1 MTRINILLISVIS
14 HPSYPTK
21 KYFNWLNNY
30 RWEIIMR
37 EIELTDGVYWVGAVD
52 WNLRDF
58 HGYTTPR
65 GATYNAYLIMDE
77 KTALVDT
84 VKHGFA
90 GEMLERI
97 RKITDPSGIDYVIS
111 NHVEMDH
118 SGSLPDI
125 MEIAPDAEVIATQKG
140 KEGLLRYYRGDWK
153 IRTVKTGDELK
164 LGKKTLFFI
173 TAPML
178 HWPDSMFTYLKEDKI
193 LLSND
198 GFGQHLAASFR
209 FDKDASGHPG
219 YDCDTV
225 MEEAAKYY
233 ANILM
238 PLGRVVL
245 RKIEE
250 IQKLGIEI
258 KMIAPS
264 HGVIWKE
271 PGRIINAYLNWARGV
286 SKQKVLVI
294 YDTMWNS
301 TEMMAQEIL
310 RGVSDSGVEVSLLH
324 LRKNDWSEIVKEVL
338 DAGAIII
345 GTPTLNNGMFPTVGG
360 FLTYLMGLQPMNKIW
375 ATFGS
380 YGWGGGGV
388 RSVNEKLKSAGYE
401 ITESLEVNLRPDE
414 EELVKCRELG
424 NKIASLVKG

>member
-1 MTRINILLISVIS
+1 MT
-14 HPSYPTK
+14 K
-21 KYFNWLNNY
+21 
-30 RWEIIMR
+30 
-37 EIELTDGVYWVGAVD
+37 IELTDGVYWVGVVD

-65 GATYNAYLIMDE
+65 GGTYNAYLIVDD
-77 KTALVDT
+77 KIALVDT

-90 GEMLERI
+90 GEMIERI
-97 RKITDPSGIDYVIS
+97 KEIIDPSKIDYIVS

-118 SGSLPDI
+118 SGSLPEI
-125 MEIAPDAEVIATQKG
+125 MKIAVNAQVIATEKG
-140 KEGLLRYYRGDWK
+140 KEGLLRHYRANWNF
-153 IRTVKTGDELK
+153 RTVKTGDELT

-198 GFGQHLAASFR
+198 GFGQHLASSFR
-209 FDKDASGHPG
+209 FDEDLCSLLG
-219 YDCDTV
+219 YECDTV
-225 MEEAAKYY
+225 MDEAAKYY

-238 PLGRVVL
+238 PFAGIILK
-245 RKIEE
+245 KIEE

-264 HGVIWKE
+264 YGMIWTN
-271 PGRIINAYLNWARGV
+271 PGKIIDAYLKWAKGV

-301 TEMMAQEIL
+301 TEIMANEIL
-310 RGVSDSGVEVSLLH
+310 RGVADSGVEAALFH
-324 LRKNDWSEIVKEVL
+324 LRKNDWSEMVKEVL
-338 DAGAIII
+338 EARAVII
-345 GTPTLNNGMFPTVGG
+345 GSPTLNNGMFPTVGG
-360 FLTYLMGLQPMNKIW
+360 FLTYLLGLRPKNKLW

-380 YGWGGGGV
+380 FGWAGGAV
-388 RSVNEKLKSAGYE
+388 KSVNEKLKSAGYE
-401 ITESLEVNLRPDE
+401 PVESLEVIFRPDE
-414 EELVKCRELG
+414 QDLAKCYALGQKMASMVKANET
-424 NKIASLVKG
+424 V

>member
-1 MTRINILLISVIS
+1 MKN
-14 HPSYPTK
+14 
-21 KYFNWLNNY
+21 
-30 RWEIIMR
+30 
-37 EIELTDGVYWVGAVD
+37 IELTPGVYWVGVVD

-65 GATYNAYLIMDE
+65 GGTYNAYLIVDE

-84 VKHGFA
+84 VKNGFA
-90 GEMLERI
+90 GQMIDRI
-97 RKITDPSGIDYVIS
+97 KGIIDPAKIDYVVS

-125 MEIAPDAEVIATQKG
+125 MKIASNAQLVCTEKG
-140 KEGLLRYYRGDWK
+140 KEGLLRHYRSNWNF
-153 IRTVKTGDELK
+153 RTVKTGDELS

-198 GFGQHLAASFR
+198 GFGQHLATSFR
-209 FDKDASGHPG
+209 FDEEVCSLLG
-219 YDCDTV
+219 YECDTV
-225 MEEAAKYY
+225 MDEAAKYY

-238 PLGRVVL
+238 PFGGIILKKL
-245 RKIEE
+245 EE

-264 HGVIWKE
+264 HGMIWTN
-271 PGRIINAYLNWARGV
+271 PGKIIDAYINWSKGA
-286 SKQKVLVI
+286 SKQKVLII

-301 TEMMAQEIL
+301 TEIMAQEIL
-310 RGVSDSGVEVSLLH
+310 KGVSDSGIEVSLFH
-324 LRKNDWSEIVKEVL
+324 LRRNDLSEIVKEVL
-338 DAGAIII
+338 EAKVIMI
-345 GTPTLNNGMFPTVGG
+345 GSPTLNNGMFPTVGE
-360 FLTYLMGLQPMNKIW
+360 FLTYLMGLRPRNKVW

-380 YGWGGGGV
+380 FGWAAGAV
-388 RSVNEKLKSAGYE
+388 RGVNEKLKASGYE
-401 ITESLEVNLRPDE
+401 AVDSLEVNFRPDE
-414 EELVKCRELG
+414 SDLAKCYALG
-424 NKIASLVKG
+424 QKMASLARG

>member
-1 MTRINILLISVIS
+1 MA
-14 HPSYPTK
+14 K
-21 KYFNWLNNY
+21 
-30 RWEIIMR
+30 
-37 EIELTDGVYWVGAVD
+37 IELTKGVYWVGVVD

-65 GATYNAYLIMDE
+65 GGTYNAYLIVDD
-77 KTALVDT
+77 KIALVDT
-84 VKHGFA
+84 VKHAFA
-90 GEMLERI
+90 GEMIERI
-97 RKITDPSGIDYVIS
+97 REIIDPSKIDYVVS

-118 SGSLPDI
+118 SGSLPEI
-125 MEIAPDAEVIATQKG
+125 MKIAVNAQVIATEKG
-140 KEGLLRYYRGDWK
+140 KEGLLRHYRTNWNF
-153 IRTVKTGDELK
+153 RTVKTGDELA

-198 GFGQHLAASFR
+198 GFGQHLASSFR
-209 FDKDASGHPG
+209 FDENICSLIG

-225 MEEAAKYY
+225 MDEAAKYY

-238 PLGRVVL
+238 PFAGIILK
-245 RKIEE
+245 KIEE

-264 HGVIWKE
+264 HGMIWTD
-271 PGRIINAYLNWARGV
+271 PGKIIDAYLKWANGV
-286 SKQKVLVI
+286 SKKKVLII

-301 TEMMAQEIL
+301 TEIMANEIL
-310 RGVSDSGVEVSLLH
+310 RGVADSGVEAALFH

-338 DAGAIII
+338 ESRAVII
-345 GTPTLNNGMFPTVGG
+345 GSPTLNNGMFPTVGG
-360 FLTYLMGLQPMNKIW
+360 FLTYLMGLRPKNKLW

-380 YGWGGGGV
+380 YGWAGGAV
-388 RSVNEKLKSAGYE
+388 KAVNEKLKSSGYE
-401 ITESLEVNLRPDE
+401 PIESLEVNFRPDE
-414 EELVKCRELG
+414 ADLGKCYALG
-424 NKIASLVKG
+424 QKIASMVKSG